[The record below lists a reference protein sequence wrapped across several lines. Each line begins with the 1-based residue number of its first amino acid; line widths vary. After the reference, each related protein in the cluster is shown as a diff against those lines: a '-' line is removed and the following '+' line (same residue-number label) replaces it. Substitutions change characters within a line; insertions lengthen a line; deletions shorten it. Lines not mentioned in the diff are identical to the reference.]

1 MRKLLLIPFS
11 AALLFACG
19 PKSGGTADEPAIDS
33 TGSYIKFAD
42 TKNID
47 STWSKDNIVIFHVT
61 SQPDNLHPTNGISAE
76 REFIFR
82 YTQMTLLSNDLLNR
96 TIRPQLVKA
105 LPTVSADG
113 LQYTYELI
121 DGATWDDGSPLTID
135 DVLFTFKVNKCPL
148 VENPDARVYLED
160 LANIVVDP
168 ANKRKFTV
176 VMKRKYM
183 NNVNLVADFP
193 ILQRSYFDK
202 NNVLAN
208 YGFGET
214 VSTAAGKKGNTDL
227 TAWAKEFNDAKYGSD
242 PAFFNGLGAYKVTD
256 WEPGIS
262 ITLEKKKNHWVD
274 KLTAADMHD
283 KGIAEK
289 IIFKLNRDENS
300 VKLDFKSQK
309 FDATNIISTRALK
322 ELQKDPAFNK
332 NYHSYLVPAY
342 GWAYLA
348 FNMKP
353 DGNKHKKLFTDK
365 KVRRAIAMLIP
376 VDDIIRTVRAG
387 NGSRIAT
394 MVSPLKKGEVDS
406 TLKPLPL
413 DVEGAKK
420 LLDEAGWKDTDGD
433 NIRDKVV
440 DGKKLQLEFEFN
452 FPAGNPVVA
461 DMAKLMAE
469 GMQKGGVK
477 ANMVGIEAPL
487 IGKKASTHDFDMVFG
502 QWGGNSQ
509 PEDYSQLWST
519 REWASGGSN
528 LTGFGN
534 AETDALIDSI
544 RYATNADQ
552 RIVFSKKLQKIVY
565 DDQPYVF
572 LYAPRRCVAIHKR
585 YDNVVMVSD
594 NPNVML
600 NALRVLTS
608 TMVKAETPN

>member
-1 MRKLLLIPFS
+1 MRKLLIIPI
-11 AALLFACG
+11 AASILVACG
-19 PKSGGTADEPAIDS
+19 PNGKGVADMPAIDS

-42 TKNID
+42 AKLAD
-47 STWSKDNIVIFHVT
+47 STWSKNNIVIFHVT
-61 SQPDNLHPTNGISAE
+61 SQPDNLHPTNSISAE

-96 TIRPQLVKA
+96 SMRPQLVKA
-105 LPTVSADG
+105 MPEISADG
-113 LQYTYELI
+113 LRYTYELL
-121 DGATWDDGSPLTID
+121 DGITWDDGTPLTVE
-135 DVLFTFKVNKCPL
+135 DVIFTFKANKCPL
-148 VENPDARVYLED
+148 LDNPDARVYLED
-160 LANIVVDP
+160 LVDIIP
-168 ANKRKFTV
+168 DPVKPQRFTL

-183 NNVNLVADFP
+183 NNLSLVSDFP
-193 ILQRSYFDK
+193 IMQRSYFDK

-208 YGFGET
+208 YGFEQT
-214 VSTAAGKKGNTDL
+214 TGKKSNVDL
-227 TAWAKEFNDAKYGSD
+227 TAWAKEFNDAKYGAD
-242 PAFFNGLGAYKVTD
+242 PAFFNGLGAYKVTA

-262 ITLEKKKNHWVD
+262 ITLEKKKSHWVD
-274 KLTAADMHD
+274 KMEKPDMHD

-300 VKLDFKSQK
+300 VKLEFKSQK

-394 MVSPLKKGEVDS
+394 MVSPLKKNEVDS
-406 TLKPLPL
+406 TLKPIDLN
-413 DVEGAKK
+413 VEGAKK
-420 LLDEAGWKDTDGD
+420 MLDEAGWKDTDGD

-440 DGKKLQLEFEFN
+440 DGKKLQLEFDFN

-585 YDNVVMVSD
+585 YGNVVMVSD

-600 NALRVLTS
+600 NALRVLS
-608 TMVKAETPN
+608 GSMVKAETPN

>member
-1 MRKLLLIPFS
+1 MRKLLIIPI
-11 AALLFACG
+11 AASILAACG
-19 PKSGGTADEPAIDS
+19 PTGKGVADGPAIDS

-42 TKNID
+42 AKLAD
-47 STWSKDNIVIFHVT
+47 STWSKDNIVVFHVT

-96 TIRPQLVKA
+96 GIRPQLVKSM
-105 LPTVSADG
+105 PEISADG
-113 LQYTYELI
+113 LRYTYELL
-121 DGATWDDGSPLTID
+121 DGITWDDGSPLTVN
-135 DVLFTFKVNKCPL
+135 DVIFTFKANKCPL
-148 VENPDARVYLED
+148 VDNPDARVYLED
-160 LANIVVDP
+160 LIDIIPDQVKP
-168 ANKRKFTV
+168 QRFTL

-183 NNVNLVADFP
+183 NNLSLASDFP
-193 ILQRSYFDK
+193 IMQRSYFDK

-208 YGFGET
+208 YGFGQAT
-214 VSTAAGKKGNTDL
+214 GKKGNTDL
-227 TAWAKEFNDAKYGSD
+227 TAWAKDFNDAKYGAD
-242 PAFFNGLGAYKVTD
+242 PAFFNGLGAYKVTA

-262 ITLEKKKNHWVD
+262 ITLEKKKSHWVG
-274 KLTAADMHD
+274 KMEKPDMHD

-300 VKLDFKSQK
+300 VKLEFKSQK
-309 FDATNIISTRALK
+309 FDGTNLISTRALK
-322 ELQKDPAFNK
+322 ELQKDPNFNK

-394 MVSPLKKGEVDS
+394 MVSPLKKSEVDS
-406 TLKPLPL
+406 TLKPIDLN
-413 DVEGAKK
+413 VEGAKK
-420 LLDEAGWKDTDGD
+420 MLDEAGWKDTDGD

-440 DGKKLQLEFEFN
+440 DGKKIQLEFDFN

-487 IGKKASTHDFDMVFG
+487 IGKKASSHDFDMVFG

-544 RYATNADQ
+544 RYATNDAA
-552 RIVFSKKLQKIVY
+552 RISFSKKLQKIVY
-565 DDQPYVF
+565 DEQPYVF

-585 YDNVVMVSD
+585 FGNVVMVSE

-600 NALRVLTS
+600 NALQLIGSGMQKSEDVH
-608 TMVKAETPN
+608 